1 MASPHLTYE
10 AAKAAGFQVAEA
22 RRIACGRQFQTSLDR
37 DAGTRITALLLLDIP
52 AVDGGLKGLP
62 FTALMLATWQLRAED
77 VIAAGGVVV
86 GHPAPAAPLAR
97 AA

>member
-1 MASPHLTYE
+1 MFSPHLTYE
-10 AAKAAGFQVAEA
+10 AAKAAGFDAAEG
-22 RRIACGRQFQTSLDR
+22 RRIAMGRQYQTSADR
-37 DAGTRITALLLLDIP
+37 DLGTRITALLLLDIP

-62 FTALMLATWQLRAED
+62 FTALMLDTWQIRAED
-77 VIAAGGVVV
+77 VIAAGGVVA